1 MKKNHLC
8 YIIGFRNPTTDDI
21 LPLKNQHISGS
32 IGGTIFAFW
41 TSWQKK
47 KDAKALKDSQL
58 H

>member
-8 YIIGFRNPTTDDI
+8 YIIAFRNPTTDDI
-21 LPLKNQHISGS
+21 FPLKNQHISGAQEQQYLHF
-32 IGGTIFAFW
+32 GQAG
-41 TSWQKK
+41 KK